1 MNDFINFFNKYKGAI
16 IGIII
21 AVLLLIF
28 ELDRVIMGIVII
40 LICMFAGNYVQR
52 NKQDVKEKLKRF
64 IDRM

>member
-1 MNDFINFFNKYKGAI
+1 MNDLINFFNKYKGAI

-21 AVLLLIF
+21 AILLLIF